1 MSEEIKKDK
10 DKIHNG
16 IDFLKPDTILKPIT
30 KRAVA
35 EFKKFDYLKEGTINT
50 YKKTIIAMHYY
61 YTGVRLTDNDDIIK
75 MIMSQ
80 PYKKANITK
89 MFKYLKDDR
98 YVYDIIVRYKTR
110 LDNIYGLFTHI
121 RGFTPFI
128 KKLQPY
134 VKKFQIEY
142 EDSRF
147 DYTID
152 EKLIQLLSFDKQ
164 DVLDRLDNYNKNFD
178 RLVRY
183 SKPLNN
189 EEILAYLLF
198 TLIPTRRPRD
208 FEITKITNKIPD
220 KHIDKNFNY
229 YYDKHIYIYNTKNND
244 EYDLILPDEIIP
256 YIDTTGEFLFDNHKK
271 INILIPRVFNKL
283 YGHPFNAC
291 EIRRLYCTYSNTHF
305 NMRERFATAKAMGH
319 SMEQNLKYSY
329 K

>member
-1 MSEEIKKDK
+1 MSEEIKEDK

-16 IDFLKPDTILKPIT
+16 VDFLKPDTILKPIT
-30 KRAVA
+30 KRIIA
-35 EFKKFDYLKEGTINT
+35 EFKKFDYLKENTINS
-50 YKKTIIAMHYY
+50 YKTSIISMHLY
-61 YTGVRLTDNDDIIK
+61 YTGIKLTDNDDIIK

-98 YVYDIIVRYKTR
+98 YIYDIIVRYKTR
-110 LDNIYGLFTHI
+110 VYSIYGLFTHI

-134 VKKFQIEY
+134 AKQFRIEY

-152 EKLIQLLSFDKQ
+152 DKLIELLSFNKQ

-189 EEILAYLLF
+189 NEILLYLLY
-198 TLIPTRRPRD
+198 TLIPTRRPQD
-208 FEITKITNKIPD
+208 FQLTKITDKIPD
-220 KHIDKNFNY
+220 KDIDKNFNY
-229 YYDKHIYIYNTKNND
+229 YYDKHIYIYNTKNKE

-256 YIDTTGEFLFDNHKK
+256 YIDTTREFLFNR
-271 INILIPRVFNKL
+271 NIDIIIPRVFNKL
-283 YGHPFNAC
+283 YGHPFNAR
-291 EIRRLYCTYSNTHF
+291 EIRRLYATYSNTHF

-319 SMEQNLKYSY
+319 SMEENLKYSY

>member
-1 MSEEIKKDK
+1 MSEEIKEDK

-16 IDFLKPDTILKPIT
+16 VDFLKPDTILKPIT
-30 KRAVA
+30 KRVVA

-50 YKKTIIAMHYY
+50 YKATIIAIHYY

-110 LDNIYGLFTHI
+110 VYNIYGIFTHI

-134 VKKFQIEY
+134 TKQFLIEY
-142 EDSRF
+142 QDSRF

-152 EKLIQLLSFDKQ
+152 DKLIELLSFNKQ

-189 EEILAYLLF
+189 NEILLYFLY
-198 TLIPTRRPRD
+198 TLIPTRRPQD
-208 FEITKITNKIPD
+208 FQLTKIIDKIPD
-220 KHIDKNFNY
+220 KDIDKKFNY
-229 YYDKHIYIYNTKNND
+229 YYDKHIYIYNTKNKE

-256 YIDTTGEFLFDNHKK
+256 YIDTTREFLFNR
-271 INILIPRVFNKL
+271 NIDIIIPRVFNKL
-283 YGHPFNAC
+283 YGHPFNAR
-291 EIRRLYCTYSNTHF
+291 EIRRLYATYSNTHF

-319 SMEQNLKYSY
+319 RMEENLKYSY

>member
-1 MSEEIKKDK
+1 MSEEIKEDK

-16 IDFLKPDTILKPIT
+16 VDFLKPDTILKPIT
-30 KRAVA
+30 KRIIA
-35 EFKKFDYLKEGTINT
+35 EFKKFDYLKENTINS
-50 YKKTIIAMHYY
+50 YKTSIISMHLY
-61 YTGVRLTDNDDIIK
+61 YTGIKLTDNDDIIK

-98 YVYDIIVRYKTR
+98 YVYDIIVRFK
-110 LDNIYGLFTHI
+110 IYIPIIYSVFTHI

-134 VKKFQIEY
+134 KKLYQEQY
-142 EDSRF
+142 QDSRF
-147 DYTID
+147 DNTID
-152 EKLIQLLSFDKQ
+152 EKLIELLSFDKQ

-189 EEILAYLLF
+189 NEILLYLLY
-198 TLIPTRRPRD
+198 TLIPTRRPQD
-208 FEITKITNKIPD
+208 FQLTKITNKIPD
-220 KHIDKNFNY
+220 KDIDKNFNY
-229 YYDKHIYIYNTKNND
+229 YYDKHIYIYNTKNKE

-256 YIDTTGEFLFDNHKK
+256 YIDTTREFLFNR
-271 INILIPRVFNKL
+271 NIDIIIPRVFNKL
-283 YGHPFNAC
+283 YGHPFNAR
-291 EIRRLYCTYSNTHF
+291 EIRRLYATYSNTHF

-319 SMEQNLKYSY
+319 RMEENLKYSY

>member
-1 MSEEIKKDK
+1 MSEEIITEK

-30 KRAVA
+30 KRVIA
-35 EFKKFDYLKEGTINT
+35 EFKKFDYLKEN
-50 YKKTIIAMHYY
+50 TIISYKTRIISLHLY
-61 YTGVRLTDNDDIIK
+61 YTGIRLTDNDDIIK

-80 PYKKANITK
+80 SYKKANITK
-89 MFKYLKDDR
+89 MFKYLKNDR
-98 YVYDIIVRYKTR
+98 YVYDMIVRFKISIPI
-110 LDNIYGLFTHI
+110 IYSVFSHI

-134 VKKFQIEY
+134 KKLYQEQY
-142 EDSRF
+142 QDSRF

-152 EKLIQLLSFDKQ
+152 EKLIELLSFDKQ

-183 SKPLNN
+183 AKPLNN
-189 EEILAYLLF
+189 NEILLYLLY
-198 TLIPTRRPRD
+198 TLIATRRPQD
-208 FEITKITNKIPD
+208 FQLTKITNKIPD

-229 YYDKHIYIYNTKNND
+229 YYDKHIYIYNTKNKE

-256 YIDTTGEFLFDNHKK
+256 YIDTTREFLFNR
-271 INILIPRVFNKL
+271 NIDIIIPRVFNKL
-283 YGHPFNAC
+283 YGHPFNAR

-319 SMEQNLKYSY
+319 RMEENLKYSY

>member
-1 MSEEIKKDK
+1 MSEEIKEDK
-10 DKIHNG
+10 G

-30 KRAVA
+30 KRVVA
-35 EFKKFDYLKEGTINT
+35 EFKKFDYLKEGTIKN
-50 YKKTIIAMHYY
+50 YKSVIIGMHYY
-61 YTGVRLTDNDDIIK
+61 YTGIRLTDNDDIIK

-80 PYKKANITK
+80 SYKKANITK

-110 LDNIYGLFTHI
+110 LSCIYAIFTHI

-134 VKKFQIEY
+134 TKLFQIEY

-152 EKLIQLLSFDKQ
+152 EKLIELLSFDKQ
-164 DVLDRLDNYNKNFD
+164 DVLDRLDNYNNNFD
-178 RLVRY
+178 KLVRY
-183 SKPLNN
+183 SRPLNN
-189 EEILAYLLF
+189 NEILLYLLY
-198 TLIPTRRPRD
+198 TLIATRRPQD
-208 FEITKITNKIPD
+208 FQLTKITYKIPD
-220 KHIDKNFNY
+220 KDIDKNFNY
-229 YYDKHIYIYNTKNND
+229 YYDKHIYIYNTKNKK

-256 YIDTTGEFLFDNHKK
+256 YIDTSREFLFNR
-271 INILIPRVFNKL
+271 NIDIIIPRVFNKL
-283 YGHPFNAC
+283 YGHPFNAR

-305 NMRERFATAKAMGH
+305 NMRDRFATANAMGH
-319 SMEQNLKYSY
+319 RMEENLKYSY

>member
-1 MSEEIKKDK
+1 MSEEITEDK

-30 KRAVA
+30 KRVVA
-35 EFKKFDYLKEGTINT
+35 EFKKFDYLKEN
-50 YKKTIIAMHYY
+50 TIISYKTRIISMHLY
-61 YTGVRLTDNDDIIK
+61 YTGIRLTDNDDIIK

-80 PYKKANITK
+80 PYKKTNITK
-89 MFKYLKDDR
+89 IFKYLKDDR
-98 YVYDIIVRYKTR
+98 YVYDIIVRFKISIPI
-110 LDNIYGLFTHI
+110 IYSVFTHI

-134 VKKFQIEY
+134 KKLYQEQY
-142 EDSRF
+142 QDSRF
-147 DYTID
+147 DNTID
-152 EKLIQLLSFDKQ
+152 EKLIELLSFDKQ

-183 SKPLNN
+183 SRPLNN
-189 EEILAYLLF
+189 NEILLYFLF
-198 TLIPTRRPRD
+198 TLIPTRRPQD
-208 FEITKITNKIPD
+208 FQLTKITNKIPD
-220 KHIDKNFNY
+220 KDIDKNFNY
-229 YYDKHIYIYNTKNND
+229 YYDKHIYIYNTKNKE

-256 YIDTTGEFLFDNHKK
+256 YIDTTREFLFNR
-271 INILIPRVFNKL
+271 NIDIIIPRVFNKL
-283 YGHPFNAC
+283 YGHPFNAR

-319 SMEQNLKYSY
+319 RMEENLKYSY